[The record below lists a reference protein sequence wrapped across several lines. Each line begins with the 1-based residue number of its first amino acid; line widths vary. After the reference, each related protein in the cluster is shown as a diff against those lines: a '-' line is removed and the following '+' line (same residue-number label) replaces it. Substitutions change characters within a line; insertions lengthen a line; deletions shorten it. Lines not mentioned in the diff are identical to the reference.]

1 MDKVFKHVAIVGLG
15 LIGGSLARAIK
26 SRNLAE
32 KITGYGRK
40 SERMKKALDLGLI
53 DDYFTGFERGFEDVD
68 LVVIGTPVSK
78 IALNVKELI
87 PYLCSGTV
95 VTDVGSVKEA
105 IVADIEAGI
114 PEDIFYIGGHPIAG
128 TENSGFEYSLEDLF
142 EGRICVLTP
151 TDNSDDNALQALKQF
166 WSSVGARVLCMDAKD
181 HDRIFAAVSHLPHMV
196 AFALVNAIADMKV
209 SGEDILQYSAG
220 GFKDFTRIAASDPV
234 MWRDIAIMNKESI
247 LSVLECFEN
256 SLSELKDAILK
267 QDGST
272 LEQMFRRSR
281 NKRRAI

>member
-40 SERMKKALDLGLI
+40 SERMKKALELGLI
-53 DDYFTGFERGFEDVD
+53 DDYFVGFERGFEDVD

-78 IALNVKELI
+78 IALNAGQLMS
-87 PYLCSGTV
+87 YLRPGTV

-114 PEDIFYIGGHPIAG
+114 PEDVFYIGGHPIAG
-128 TENSGFEYSLEDLF
+128 TENSGFEYSIEDLF

-196 AFALVNAIADMKV
+196 AFSLVNAIADMKV
-209 SGEDILQYSAG
+209 LGEDILQYSAG

-247 LSVLECFEN
+247 LSMLECFEN

-267 QDGST
+267 QDGSV